1 MELMLKISMAI
12 LMISVILSLLRIITG
27 PSLPD
32 RVVALDLIASIIMG
46 IILIYSLLVEERRYI
61 DVVVIMSLMVF
72 MGTVMIA
79 KYLNKEK
86 DDN

>member
-1 MELMLKISMAI
+1 MAI
-12 LMISVILSLLRIITG
+12 LMISVILTLIRIILG